1 MLFDRNAERYEYLSE
16 RGTASA
22 PWARAVQRRSRVRTL
37 GDLHDLE
44 GRRALVRVDFNV
56 PLADGRVVDDTRIV
70 EAVATLAA
78 LREQGAR
85 LLLVSHLGR
94 PKDRDPALSLRP
106 VADRLALLLD
116 EEVALA
122 PDLDHVPDGDLVMLE
137 NIRYEPGETRNDR
150 RLAARLGALADAYV
164 NDAFGVAHRAH
175 ASTEGVVHHVEQ
187 SVAGLLFQREVETL
201 TSILRDPDRPL
212 VAMLGGSK
220 VTDKIGAIDRFLE
233 LADSVLIG
241 GAMTFPFMVA
251 RGLATGD
258 SMCEASG
265 VAAARSALDKDVEGK
280 LRLPVDLVVAD
291 RFSARA
297 ETWIVDAVGVQDGW
311 MGLDIGPRTRELY
324 AGEIADARTVFWNGP
339 VGAFE
344 LEPFSAG
351 TRAIAEAV
359 ARTEATTVVGGGD
372 SVAALT
378 KFGLEKA
385 VSHVSTGGG
394 AALEFIEGRALPG
407 FTALRR

>member
-1 MLFDRNAERYEYLSE
+1 MFFDRKAERYEYLAD
-16 RGTASA
+16 RGTAGE
-22 PWARAVQRRSRVRTL
+22 PRARAAQRSRVRIL
-37 GDLHDLE
+37 DDLHDLD

-56 PLADGRVVDDTRIV
+56 PLADGRVVDDTRIAQ
-70 EAVATLAA
+70 AVATLTA
-78 LREQGAR
+78 LREQGAQ

-106 VADRLALLLD
+106 VADRLSELMD
-116 EEVALA
+116 DDVALA
-122 PDLDHVPDGDLVMLE
+122 PDLDHIPDGGLVMLE
-137 NIRYEPGETRNDR
+137 NIRYERGETKNDR
-150 RLAARLGALADAYV
+150 KLAARLGSLADAYV

-187 SVAGLLFQREVETL
+187 SAAGLLFQREVETL
-201 TSILRDPDRPL
+201 TAILRDPARPL
-212 VAMLGGSK
+212 VAVLGGSK
-220 VTDKIGAIDRFLE
+220 VTDKIGAIDHFLDV
-233 LADSVLIG
+233 ADTVLIG
-241 GAMTFPFMVA
+241 GAMAFPFMVA
-251 RGLATGD
+251 QGLATGD
-258 SMCEASG
+258 SLCERG
-265 VAAARSALDKDVEGK
+265 GIAAARQALEKDEGVGK

-291 RFSARA
+291 RFSAHAQTRL
-297 ETWIVDAVGVQDGW
+297 VDADDVQDGW
-311 MGLDIGPRTRELY
+311 MGLDVGPRTRELY
-324 AGEIADARTVFWNGP
+324 ASEIADAATVFWNGP

-359 ARTEATTVVGGGD
+359 AGTEAITVVGGGD

-378 KFGLEKA
+378 RFGLEQA